1 MLLLFPH
8 FCGNMSAPRAI
19 ENEPMGVPDDAE
31 LKTPPAKR
39 RGGVLSLSMG
49 AAPRSGTTPA
59 SAEVHDV
66 ATPRQGR
73 ASSVSA
79 RKRRGATVD
88 TLRTLSA
95 APASISPPPMMSPGP
110 DASMEELRAFCVT
123 MLAQHDKALVEI
135 VEHSKAE
142 RLADAKVALFSS
154 LRVSTHPS
162 SLGRRASM
170 RSSTPSSPS
179 RSRMLTPNSGPT

>member
-1 MLLLFPH
+1 METTRSGFRCYCCYYCYSNCRYCYVTSQVLLRNNLPRFVHGSAAGYQDRSALLLLFPH

-79 RKRRGATVD
+79 RKRRGATVG
-88 TLRTLSA
+88 TLRALSA
-95 APASISPPPMMSPGP
+95 APASISPPPMLSPGP

-123 MLAQHDKALVEI
+123 MLTQHDKALV
-135 VEHSKAE
+135 
-142 RLADAKVALFSS
+142 
-154 LRVSTHPS
+154 
-162 SLGRRASM
+162 
-170 RSSTPSSPS
+170 
-179 RSRMLTPNSGPT
+179 